1 MGNMV
6 SWSEVLH
13 KVCKIFVIVDS
24 NAHLSITGGEGG
36 PRPSQLATV
45 EG

>member
-24 NAHLSITGGEGG
+24 NAHLSITGGEGC